1 MGARLLLAV
10 LVATSACAP
19 RSGSARRKASK
30 PPEGERLDRRAMP
43 QASVESPPLRRAAVP
58 PMSRARANA
67 AAFVL
72 DDGRVL
78 VSGGQSG
85 YGRGITAS
93 TELFD
98 PRKETWAPGPSMST
112 PRYNHRVAR
121 LRDGRFLVVGGTTEG
136 HRSLRECEL
145 YDPRAGVWKRTGS
158 LREARA
164 IFGIATLPDGRV
176 LVAGGFASNSTL
188 DSVEI
193 YDPRTGVWS
202 PGPRMSTRRQDGVL
216 LAPLPDGRLL
226 AAGGMYIPDTTLST
240 AEVFEPASGRWR
252 RVGSMMGPRAQ
263 GTLVALPDG
272 RILAA
277 GGASHADGRPPEAAE
292 LFDPATG
299 RWGAVDAPSPG
310 LVISTA
316 WLGGRPVLVG
326 GYHGGSLS
334 RVEAFD
340 ARTGTWEALPPLRAP
355 RLYAVVAPL
364 ADGRVLVAGGEVGP
378 NAIASAEILTPEGRP
393 DREEFDPG
401 PSAPAAVVADPVRAR
416 PAERDPS
423 SPRVPRRAT
432 RADDYAVIVGVE
444 GYKSLPSAAYA
455 GGDARAMAS
464 AVQALGVPEENV
476 VLLEGTRAGLA
487 DLSKYVEEWLPRR
500 ASARSR
506 VYFFF
511 SGHGAPDVEGGTP
524 YLMPWDGDAAFVRST
539 GYSLS
544 RLYDSLGKLPA
555 REVIVALDS
564 CFSGTGGRSVLAPGL
579 RPLVNLRMPPA
590 PRRRVSVLTASE
602 GGEAAGGLPDVG
614 HGAFTY
620 RLLEGLGGA
629 ADEDGDGGLTLAELH
644 GYARKRVI
652 LDARAMGREQ
662 TPTLSTPEPGLR
674 LY

>member
-19 RSGSARRKASK
+19 RSGSARREASE
-30 PPEGERLDRRAMP
+30 PPEDERLARRAMP
-43 QASVESPPLRRAAVP
+43 QAGVERPPLRRAAVP

-98 PRKETWAPGPSMST
+98 PRKETWTPGPSMST

-176 LVAGGFASNSTL
+176 LVAGGFASNRTL

-193 YDPRTGVWS
+193 YDPRTGAWS
-202 PGPRMSTRRQDGVL
+202 PGPRMGARRQDGVL

-226 AAGGMYIPDTTLST
+226 AAGGMFIPDTTLST

-272 RILAA
+272 RILAM

-299 RWGAVDAPSPG
+299 RWSAVDAPSPG

-316 WLGGRPVLVG
+316 WFGGRPALIG
-326 GYHGGSLS
+326 GYHGGSLN

-364 ADGRVLVAGGEVGP
+364 ADGRVLVAGGEDGP

-401 PSAPAAVVADPVRAR
+401 PSAPAAVVAKAVRAR
-416 PAERDPS
+416 PAARVRS
-423 SPRVPRRAT
+423 SPRVPRHAT

-455 GGDARAMAS
+455 GGDARAMAD

-487 DLSKYVEEWLPRR
+487 DLTKYVEEWLPRR
-500 ASARSR
+500 ANARSR

-602 GGEAAGGLPDVG
+602 AGEAAGGLPDFG

-629 ADEDGDGGLTLAELH
+629 ADQDGDGGLTLVELH

-662 TPTLSTPEPGLR
+662 TPTLETPEPGLR

>member
-1 MGARLLLAV
+1 MGARPLLAV
-10 LVATSACAP
+10 LLATAGCMP
-19 RSGSARRKASK
+19 RPQPPRPA
-30 PPEGERLDRRAMP
+30 PPESPRREMP
-43 QASVESPPLRRAAVP
+43 QESVERPSPRRAAVP

-67 AAFVL
+67 AAFTL

-78 VSGGQSG
+78 VTGGQAG
-85 YGRGITAS
+85 YGRGVTAS

-98 PRKETWAPGPSMST
+98 PKTESWMPGPSMSA

-121 LRDGRFLVVGGTTEG
+121 LRDGRFLVVGGTAEG
-136 HRSLRECEL
+136 HRSLSECEL
-145 YDPRAGVWKRTGS
+145 FDPRDGTWKPTGS
-158 LREARA
+158 LRQARA
-164 IFGIATLPDGRV
+164 IFGIAMLPDGRV
-176 LVAGGFASNSTL
+176 LVAGGFASNRTL

-193 YDPRTGVWS
+193 YDPATGAWS

-216 LAPLPDGRLL
+216 LVALRDGRVL
-226 AAGGMYIPDTTLST
+226 AAGGMHIPDTVLRT
-240 AEVFEPASGRWR
+240 AEVYDPATNLWR
-252 RVGSMMGPRAQ
+252 RVGSMAGPRAQ

-272 RILAA
+272 RVLAA
-277 GGASHADGRPPEAAE
+277 GGSAHADSRPPESAE
-292 LFDPATG
+292 LFEPATG
-299 RWGAVDAPSPG
+299 RWTAVDAPSPG

-316 WLGGRPVLVG
+316 WLGGRPALLG
-326 GYHGGSLS
+326 GYRGGSLS

-340 ARTGTWEALPPLRAP
+340 AKTGSWEPLPSLRAP
-355 RLYAVVAPL
+355 RLYAAVAPL
-364 ADGRVLVAGGEVGP
+364 KDGRWLVAGGEVGP
-378 NAIASAEILTPEGRP
+378 NAIASAEILTAQGRP

-401 PSAPAAVVADPVRAR
+401 PSAPPLAAQTPPPPARA
-416 PAERDPS
+416 PS
-423 SPRVPRRAT
+423 SPRVPRRAP
-432 RADDYAVIVGVE
+432 RPDDYAVVVGVE
-444 GYKSLPSAAYA
+444 RYKSLPGASYA
-455 GGDARAMAS
+455 GSDARAMAD
-464 AVQALGVPEENV
+464 AVRALGVPEENV

-500 ASARSR
+500 SNERSR

-511 SGHGAPDVEGGTP
+511 SGHGAPDVDGGTP

-590 PRRRVSVLTASE
+590 PRRRVSVLSASE
-602 GGEAAGGLPDVG
+602 AGEAAGGLPDFG

-629 ADEDGDGGLTLAELH
+629 ADSDGDGGLTLSELH
-644 GYARKRVI
+644 AYARRRVI

-662 TPTLSTPEPGLR
+662 TPTLETPEPGLR